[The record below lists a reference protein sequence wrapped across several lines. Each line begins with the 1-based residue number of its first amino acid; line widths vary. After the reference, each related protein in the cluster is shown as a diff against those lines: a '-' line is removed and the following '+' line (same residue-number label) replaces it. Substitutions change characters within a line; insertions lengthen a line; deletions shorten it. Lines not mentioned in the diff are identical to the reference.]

1 MSAPV
6 EKRIRLSQEQAQH
19 LSHLA
24 QRHQISEDQVIT
36 QALDMIFLLADFLDR
51 PNQLSRSAVASQI
64 DTKSSE
70 NTSVQVPSEEDFK
83 QHLREVGL
91 LAAVETPGLTEPAR
105 DRTPIQVKGQP
116 LSRMIIEERR

>member
-6 EKRIRLSQEQAQH
+6 EKRIRLSREQAQH
-19 LSHLA
+19 LSSLA

-36 QALDMIFLLADFLDR
+36 QALDMIFRLADFLDTST
-51 PNQLSRSAVASQI
+51 QLSRSGVASQI
-64 DTKSSE
+64 GTRSSE
-70 NTSVQVPSEEDFK
+70 NTSVQALSEEEFK

-91 LAAVETPGLTEPAR
+91 LASIKTPGSTESAR

-116 LSRMIIEERR
+116 LSQTIIEERR